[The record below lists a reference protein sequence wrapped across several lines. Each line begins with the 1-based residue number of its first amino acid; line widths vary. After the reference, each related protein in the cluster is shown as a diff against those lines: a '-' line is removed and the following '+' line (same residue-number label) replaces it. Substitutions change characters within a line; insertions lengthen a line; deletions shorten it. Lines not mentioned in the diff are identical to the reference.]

1 LVLVDV
7 GDTRLWVVERGR
19 AEGLPLLL
27 LHGGP
32 GLDHTEFG
40 DFLDPL
46 GDELRLLLV
55 DQRAQGRSD
64 WDAPPETWTIE
75 QMARDV
81 SALAGALGL
90 SRYAVLGHSY
100 GAFVA
105 LRHAIDG
112 DVGLAG
118 TIVSSGVPSTRYLA
132 AVEANLAG
140 FEPIELRAQVQQSW
154 AREADARTHE
164 DVVSLFVD
172 QLPFHFAD
180 PRDSRI
186 ALAVDSMQGARFNAD
201 VVRAGA
207 ETEYGGLDVEDQ
219 LGEVHTPMLV
229 LAGRHDRVCVVEAA
243 EAIAAGVPGARLVV
257 LEQSAHMGFVEEPEA
272 YLAAVR
278 DFLISLEVRDT

>member
-1 LVLVDV
+1 MLVDI
-7 GDTRLWVVERGR
+7 GDTRLWTVERGN
-19 AEGLPLLL
+19 AGGLPLLL

-46 GDELRLLLV
+46 GDELRLVLV

-64 WDAPPETWTIE
+64 RDAPPDTWTIE

-81 SALAGALGL
+81 SSLAAALGL

-112 DVGLAG
+112 DAGLVA
-118 TIVSSGVPSTRYLA
+118 TIVSSGLPSARYLA
-132 AVEANLAG
+132 QVEENLAT
-140 FEPIELRAQVQQSW
+140 FEPVELREQVQQSW

-180 PRDSRI
+180 PRDPRI
-186 ALAVDSMQGARFNAD
+186 ELAVESMADAQFSAD
-201 VVRAGA
+201 VLRAGA
-207 ETEYGGLDVEDQ
+207 ETEYGGLDVEDR
-219 LGEVHTPMLV
+219 LGEVRTPLLV
-229 LAGRHDRVCVVEAA
+229 LAGRHDRTCALEGS
-243 EAIAAGVPGARLVV
+243 EAITAGVPGAQLVV
-257 LEQSAHMGFVEEPEA
+257 LEHSAHMGFIEEPER

-278 DFLISLEVRDT
+278 GFLVRSS

>member
-1 LVLVDV
+1 VLVDV
-7 GDTRLWVVERGR
+7 GDTRLWLVERGDP
-19 AEGLPLLL
+19 EGLPLFL

-40 DFLDPL
+40 GFLDPL

-55 DQRAQGRSD
+55 DQRAQGLSD
-64 WDAPPETWTIE
+64 WDAAPETWTIE

-81 SALAGALGL
+81 SSLAGVLGL

-112 DVGLAG
+112 DAGLAG
-118 TIVSSGVPSTRYLA
+118 TIVSSGVPSSRYLA
-132 AVEANLAG
+132 AVETNLAG
-140 FEPIELRAQVQQSW
+140 FEPVELREQVQQSW
-154 AREADARTHE
+154 ARESEARTHE

-180 PRDSRI
+180 PRDPRI

-201 VVRAGA
+201 VLRVGA
-207 ETEYGGLDVEDQ
+207 ETEYGGLEIENR
-219 LGEVHTPMLV
+219 LGEVHAPMLV
-229 LAGRHDRVCVVEAA
+229 LAGRHDRVCVVEGA
-243 EAIAAGVPGARLVV
+243 EAIAAGVPGAELVV
-257 LEQSAHMGFVEEPEA
+257 LEQSAHMGFIEEPEE

-278 DFLISLEVRDT
+278 RFLESVKV

>member
-1 LVLVDV
+1 MLVDV
-7 GDTRLWVVERGR
+7 GDTRLWVEERGDANR
-19 AEGLPLLL
+19 LPLFL

-46 GDELRLLLV
+46 GGELRLLLV

-64 WDAPPETWTIE
+64 WDAAPETWTIE
-75 QMARDV
+75 QMSRDV
-81 SALAGALGL
+81 SALAGGLGL
-90 SRYAVLGHSY
+90 PRYAVLGHSY

-112 DVGLAG
+112 DAGLAG
-118 TIVSSGVPSTRYLA
+118 TIVSSGVPSSRYLA
-132 AVEANLAG
+132 AVETNLAA
-140 FEPIELRAQVQQSW
+140 FEPVELREQVQQSW
-154 AREADARTHE
+154 ARESEARTHE

-180 PRDSRI
+180 PRDPRI

-201 VVRAGA
+201 VLRAGA
-207 ETEYGGLDVEDQ
+207 ETEYGGLEVENR
-219 LGEVHTPMLV
+219 LGEVRVPMLV
-229 LAGRHDRVCVVEAA
+229 LAGRHDRVCVVEGA
-243 EAIAAGVPGARLVV
+243 EAIAAGVPGAELQV
-257 LEQSAHMGFVEEPEA
+257 LEQSAHMGFIEEPEQ

-278 DFLISLEVRDT
+278 RFLASLELRDS

>member
-1 LVLVDV
+1 VLVDV

-19 AEGLPLLL
+19 ADGLPLVL

-46 GDELRLLLV
+46 GDEHRLLLV

-64 WDAPPETWTIE
+64 RDAAAVTWTIE

-81 SALAGALGL
+81 TALARALEL

-112 DVGLAG
+112 DAGLAG

-132 AVEANLAG
+132 AVETNLAE
-140 FEPIELRAQVQQSW
+140 FEPVELRAQVQQSW
-154 AREADARTHE
+154 AREAKAQTHE

-180 PRDSRI
+180 PRDPRI
-186 ALAVDSMQGARFNAD
+186 ALAVDSMQDARFNAD
-201 VVRAGA
+201 MVRAGA
-207 ETEYGGLDVEDQ
+207 ESEYGGLEVEDR
-219 LGEVHTPMLV
+219 LGEVRTPMLV
-229 LAGRHDRVCVVEAA
+229 LTGRHDRVCVVEAA
-243 EAIAAGVPGARLVV
+243 EAIAAGVPGAELQV
-257 LEQSAHMGFVEEPEA
+257 LEQSAHMGFIEEPGA
-272 YLAAVR
+272 YLPAVR
-278 DFLISLEVRDT
+278 HFLRSLELRGT

>member
-1 LVLVDV
+1 VLVDV

-19 AEGLPLLL
+19 ADGLPLVL

-46 GDELRLLLV
+46 GDEHRLLLI
-55 DQRAQGRSD
+55 DHRAQGRSD
-64 WDAPPETWTIE
+64 RDAAAETWTIE

-81 SALAGALGL
+81 TALTRALEL

-112 DVGLAG
+112 DAGLAG

-132 AVEANLAG
+132 AVETNLAE
-140 FEPIELRAQVQQSW
+140 FEPVELRAQVQQSW
-154 AREADARTHE
+154 AREAEAQTHE

-180 PRDSRI
+180 PRDPRI
-186 ALAVDSMQGARFNAD
+186 ALAVDSMQNARFNAD
-201 VVRAGA
+201 VLRVGA
-207 ETEYGGLDVEDQ
+207 ETEYGGLEVENR
-219 LGEVHTPMLV
+219 LGEVRSPMLV
-229 LAGRHDRVCVVEAA
+229 LAGRHDRVCVVEGA
-243 EAIAAGVPGARLVV
+243 EAIAAGVPGAELVV
-257 LEQSAHMGFVEEPEA
+257 LEQSAHMGFIEEPEE
-272 YLAAVR
+272 YLGAVR
-278 DFLISLEVRDT
+278 RFLAPVKV

>member
-1 LVLVDV
+1 MLVGV
-7 GDTRLWVVERGR
+7 GDTRLWTVERGNPG
-19 AEGLPLLL
+19 GLPLFL

-64 WDAPPETWTIE
+64 RDAAPETWTIE

-81 SALAGALGL
+81 STLAGALGL
-90 SRYAVLGHSY
+90 ERYAVLGHSY

-112 DVGLAG
+112 DPGLVA
-118 TIVSSGVPSTRYLA
+118 TIVSSGLPSARYLA
-132 AVEANLAG
+132 QVEANLAA
-140 FEPIELRAQVQQSW
+140 FEPVELREQVQQSW
-154 AREADARTHE
+154 ARESEARTHE

-180 PRDSRI
+180 PRDPRI
-186 ALAVDSMQGARFNAD
+186 ELAVESMGDARFSAD
-201 VVRAGA
+201 VLRAGA
-207 ETEYGGLDVEDQ
+207 ETEYGGLDVEDR
-219 LGEVHTPMLV
+219 LGEVRTPLLV
-229 LAGRHDRVCVVEAA
+229 LAGRHDRTCALEGS
-243 EAIAAGVPGARLVV
+243 EAIADGVPGAELVV
-257 LEQSAHMGFVEEPEA
+257 LEQSAHMGFIEEPER
-272 YLAAVR
+272 YLAVVR
-278 DFLISLEVRDT
+278 EFLARSS